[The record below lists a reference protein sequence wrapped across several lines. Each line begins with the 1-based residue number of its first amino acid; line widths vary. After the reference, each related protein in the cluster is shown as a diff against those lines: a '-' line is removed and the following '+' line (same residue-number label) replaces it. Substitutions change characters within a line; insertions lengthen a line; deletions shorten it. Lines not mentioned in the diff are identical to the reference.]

1 MSYHSA
7 GEFLKMFCRGAPPLV
22 RVNYYRYFYLIL
34 LIQHSTVIRNVFGII
49 KDGNEYQ
56 FLIDCQALN
65 QIKSN
70 LKSIGTKTLN
80 HIHPSFKYPHL

>member
-1 MSYHSA
+1 MFWSGGGLHSL
-7 GEFLKMFCRGAPPLV
+7 G
-22 RVNYYRYFYLIL
+22 LIIIDIFI
-34 LIQHSTVIRNVFGII
+34 IQHSTVIRNVFGVI

-70 LKSIGTKTLN
+70 LKSILLKLTPKPLIIFILVSNVLTYN
-80 HIHPSFKYPHL
+80 I

>member
-1 MSYHSA
+1 
-7 GEFLKMFCRGAPPLV
+7 MFCRGAPPLV
-22 RVNYYRYFYLIL
+22 RVNYYRYFYRIL
-34 LIQHSTVIRNVFGII
+34 LIPHSTVTRNVFSVI

-70 LKSIGTKTLN
+70 LKSILLKLTPKPLIIFILVSNVLTYN
-80 HIHPSFKYPHL
+80 I